1 MKNLPNFLTALR
13 IPLSILLLFIKPLT
27 PLFLFVYSVCGVSD
41 ILDGAIARKANS
53 VSAFGSKLDSIADTV
68 FLGSAL
74 IALLPKITV
83 PAGLVIWILLI
94 AAVRIA
100 SMTIVYRKYHTF
112 ALLHTYANKITGL
125 LLFCFP
131 YFCTFMNVTVSGAVL
146 CAAASISAAEELAIV
161 LLSKE
166 LSRNIPGIFSFISK

>member
-13 IPLSILLLFIKPLT
+13 IPLSVLLLFLKPLT
-27 PLFLFVYSVCGVSD
+27 PLFLFVYSICGISD
-41 ILDGAIARKANS
+41 ILDGAIARKTNS
-53 VSAFGSKLDSIADTV
+53 TSAFGSKLDSIADII

-74 IALLPKITV
+74 IALLPKFTIPVGTAV
-83 PAGLVIWILLI
+83 WILMI

-100 SMTIVYRKYHTF
+100 SLTIVYCKYHAF

-131 YFCTFMNVTVSGAVL
+131 YFCLFMNLPVLYFLL
-146 CAAASISAAEELAIV
+146 CAAASVSAVEELAIV

-166 LSRNIPGIFSFISK
+166 LSRNIPGIFSFIPK